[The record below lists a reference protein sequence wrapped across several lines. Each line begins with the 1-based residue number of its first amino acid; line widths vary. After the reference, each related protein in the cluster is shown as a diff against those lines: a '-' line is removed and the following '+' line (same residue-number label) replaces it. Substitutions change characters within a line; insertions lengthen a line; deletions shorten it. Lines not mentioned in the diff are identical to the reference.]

1 MFSLIHLARETFVCV
16 PTIWCPFYPPP
27 LSWWGWWN
35 WTGKRSILF
44 SIQQMPLERSL
55 RLLARCWSTL
65 NSQNSLMWRS
75 GTAKGGRLVWMGSS
89 QAFVSL
95 SGLFPLP
102 LFSSSLSLYLSHFL
116 SSLCPCSFTCVSFTC
131 PFENTG
137 VSFRAGTKNSVSFN
151 PDILKRAYCVKKG
164 ICKST
169 VHLLQQYD
177 PCCINKHAVPAW
189 MLLPTGLSTRT
200 VLVRLLVT

>member
-1 MFSLIHLARETFVCV
+1 MFSLIRLAKETFVCV

-55 RLLARCWSTL
+55 RLLAQCWSTL
-65 NSQNSLMWRS
+65 NNQNSLMWRS

-116 SSLCPCSFTCVSFTC
+116 SSLCPCSFTCVSFMC
-131 PFENTG
+131 PFENIEVFLREG
-137 VSFRAGTKNSVSFN
+137 SKNSVSFN
-151 PDILKRAYCVKKG
+151 PDILKREYCVKKG
-164 ICKST
+164 SASPLSIYYSNMTPVVLISMQSLHGCCYPQASALEQY
-169 VHLLQQYD
+169 LLGY
-177 PCCINKHAVPAW
+177 
-189 MLLPTGLSTRT
+189 
-200 VLVRLLVT
+200 